1 MCADGGTILACST
14 SEDTQWRFKWWLTM
28 KPAMRRSRRIGL
40 ILANATQL
48 LPLKPPCHHSSC

>member
-48 LPLKPPCHHSSC
+48 LPLKPPCHHS